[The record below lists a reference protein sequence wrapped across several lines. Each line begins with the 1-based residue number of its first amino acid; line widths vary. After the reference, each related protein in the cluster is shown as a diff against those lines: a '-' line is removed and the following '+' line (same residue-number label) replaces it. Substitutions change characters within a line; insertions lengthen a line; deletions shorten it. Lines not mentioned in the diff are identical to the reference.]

1 MALPNSSNPV
11 SILAVPKRFPWV
23 MAMSLAGAWAGAAF
37 CNSLPNE
44 SALGLSNAQAASLLM
59 TAYLGISLLFS
70 LAMMGERMGE
80 RGRGAWS
87 RHLLQAGGA
96 ALLFGYFLSLGEE
109 SESGSRIRFGT
120 LFVAVHLLVAFAP
133 FLRDS
138 RPRAFWQYNQA
149 LFVRI
154 ATSLIFSGFLF
165 LGFSLAL
172 RALEV
177 LMGLRV
183 PDSAY
188 GDLGFLIAGVFNTW
202 FFLAG
207 VPGDFDSLEKQD
219 RYPLSLKILSQ
230 YVFIPL
236 VSLNVL
242 ILYAYMIVILADAGR
257 RETWPAT
264 RIAMPFL
271 AAGLWGILSLLL
283 LHPARGEKEAP
294 WSEAFKR
301 WFYPLQLPPLIFLV
315 ALLGQDIFREGLRVD
330 AYLDLVLAFWIAG
343 IAVYFAFGKGKS
355 IKAIPVSLFLLCTFC
370 SFGPWGV
377 IGLPRFD
384 QVRRLEKLMADNG
397 LFRDG
402 RFVPAAPGQLQGIEQ
417 LGSILE
423 ILLYLNRHGGLESL
437 RDRMPLVPQPY
448 DVLKDNWQLAEFLG
462 LYHRYTEDY
471 QPPPP
476 PPKPGSCRLY
486 AFQREWAIGPIE
498 TKGYSFFLKD
508 FSLRP
513 CRSVPYDLKP
523 DTCRGLGKSDS
534 MLFRSRDNTA
544 LLTLGGQTI
553 SIPLETA
560 MAGLEGR
567 SPSTEN
573 CNLGFYP
580 FKPFPGDG
588 ALIVKGGNGRMKA
601 AIHVLD
607 MVWEKDSSDRQLKVL
622 DFDLLFGY
630 E

>member
-1 MALPNSSNPV
+1 
-11 SILAVPKRFPWV
+11 
-23 MAMSLAGAWAGAAF
+23 
-37 CNSLPNE
+37 
-44 SALGLSNAQAASLLM
+44 
-59 TAYLGISLLFS
+59 
-70 LAMMGERMGE
+70 
-80 RGRGAWS
+80 
-87 RHLLQAGGA
+87 
-96 ALLFGYFLSLGEE
+96 
-109 SESGSRIRFGT
+109 
-120 LFVAVHLLVAFAP
+120 
-133 FLRDS
+133 
-138 RPRAFWQYNQA
+138 
-149 LFVRI
+149 
-154 ATSLIFSGFLF
+154 
-165 LGFSLAL
+165 
-172 RALEV
+172 
-177 LMGLRV
+177 
-183 PDSAY
+183 
-188 GDLGFLIAGVFNTW
+188 
-202 FFLAG
+202 
-207 VPGDFDSLEKQD
+207 
-219 RYPLSLKILSQ
+219 
-230 YVFIPL
+230 
-236 VSLNVL
+236 
-242 ILYAYMIVILADAGR
+242 
-257 RETWPAT
+257 
-264 RIAMPFL
+264 
-271 AAGLWGILSLLL
+271 
-283 LHPARGEKEAP
+283 
-294 WSEAFKR
+294 
-301 WFYPLQLPPLIFLV
+301 
-315 ALLGQDIFREGLRVD
+315 
-330 AYLDLVLAFWIAG
+330 
-343 IAVYFAFGKGKS
+343 
-355 IKAIPVSLFLLCTFC
+355 
-370 SFGPWGV
+370 
-377 IGLPRFD
+377 
-384 QVRRLEKLMADNG
+384 MADNG